1 MSIRLLSLHFL
12 QGAFRLPPLT
22 LQLLE
27 IEGISL
33 RFLVAIDIAIVQLVN
48 SVTKGLKSLAN
59 TKRSQRNGCCGNR
72 FANPVAIEMLYSG
85 DNTTLKHRNV
95 WCPTRTMEA
104 LRSSLPRRLS
114 SGSLSLPF
122 RTRGHSL
129 KVLARYRVKVALR
142 HTYVSVFM

>member
-48 SVTKGLKSLAN
+48 SVTKGLKSLVN
-59 TKRSQRNGCCGNR
+59 TKRSQKRMLWK
-72 FANPVAIEMLYSG
+72 PVRKSSSNCILVAVGVSG
-85 DNTTLKHRNV
+85 
-95 WCPTRTMEA
+95 
-104 LRSSLPRRLS
+104 
-114 SGSLSLPF
+114 LSLTVCH
-122 RTRGHSL
+122 RD
-129 KVLARYRVKVALR
+129 AAQRVQFK
-142 HTYVSVFM
+142 Y